1 MPQDSLDRTLELT
14 TSIMSMRDVDTLLRK
29 VADSVTDDFGFEG
42 CDVFLINEEK
52 DAYIL
57 RVTEGFPR
65 PMTEKLEGFAL
76 SARTVEGYL
85 SVAER
90 LGRFTYLYKAKPGES
105 ENNYYSIMHPE
116 RVRLP
121 RVHEDDWHEL
131 DVLYVT
137 FEDSAGNI
145 IGFIEPDSPRSG
157 KLPTGSLVT
166 NLEIF
171 ATLTSIAITNAKL
184 METLD
189 KTAKLYKAMLETVA
203 ALQEPVD
210 LKMTL
215 QRISEKLNELVPFDE
230 LSVYLADWD
239 KNLLVP
245 LYATGPYADEVM
257 ADVGPPAGL
266 AGEVAKS
273 GKVEIVE
280 DSSNDPRVEDI
291 SGLEDIEISQTIMAV
306 PLKGRRGVEGVL
318 ELYRDK
324 GRKFTETEYAVVEPF
339 AAHAAVAIENARL
352 REELKANFESV
363 QKAYEEMKDL
373 DHMKDSLV
381 DTISHELR
389 TPLTTVMGYLEMA
402 SVGLYGDVTPKMKEK
417 FETMLESVRRINQLV
432 AAMLEMSRLDE
443 KTLALDLEPIN
454 IAMVTKEVLHD
465 LDNDIQERNH
475 KVAVLFG
482 SDLPV
487 VVADR
492 LRIYDVIQ
500 NLVSNAVKYTH
511 PGGSIAIGAD
521 ILGGKMHMW
530 VRDNGI
536 GIAEVDRDKIFDRF
550 FLAEAGLT
558 RADNRVGIGLHIS
571 REIVRKHGGEMWF
584 ESKKGQGST
593 FHFAI
598 PLSPGKA
605 KQPHRTT

>member
-1 MPQDSLDRTLELT
+1 
-14 TSIMSMRDVDTLLRK
+14 
-29 VADSVTDDFGFEG
+29 
-42 CDVFLINEEK
+42 
-52 DAYIL
+52 
-57 RVTEGFPR
+57 
-65 PMTEKLEGFAL
+65 
-76 SARTVEGYL
+76 
-85 SVAER
+85 
-90 LGRFTYLYKAKPGES
+90 
-105 ENNYYSIMHPE
+105 
-116 RVRLP
+116 
-121 RVHEDDWHEL
+121 
-131 DVLYVT
+131 VLYVT
-137 FEDSAGNI
+137 FEDSVGNI
-145 IGFIEPDSPRSG
+145 IGLIEPDSPRNS

-189 KTAKLYKAMLETVA
+189 KTVKLYEAMLGSVA

-210 LKMTL
+210 LKTTL
-215 QRISEKLNELVPFDE
+215 QRIGEKLDELVPFDE
-230 LSVYLADWD
+230 LSVYLADWE

-245 LYATGPYADEVM
+245 LYATGPYAEEVM
-257 ADVGPPAGL
+257 ADIGPPTGL

-280 DSSNDPRVEDI
+280 DSVNDPRVEDI
-291 SGLEDIEISQTIMAV
+291 PGLEDIEISQTIMAV
-306 PLKGRRGVEGVL
+306 PLRGRRGVEGVF

-324 GRKFTETEYAVVEPF
+324 SRKFTETEYVVVEPF
-339 AAHAAVAIENARL
+339 AAHAAVALENARL
-352 REELKANFESV
+352 REELKENLDSV

-381 DTISHELR
+381 DTVSHELR

-402 SVGLYGDVTPKMKEK
+402 SVGLYGDVPPKMKEK

-432 AAMLEMSRLDE
+432 GAMLEMSRLDE
-443 KTLALDLEPIN
+443 KTLTLDLEPIN
-454 IAMVTKEVLHD
+454 IAMITKEVLHD
-465 LDNDIQERNH
+465 LEADIQERNH
-475 KVAVLFG
+475 KITVLFG

-492 LRIYDVIQ
+492 LRIFDVIE
-500 NLVSNAVKYTH
+500 NLVSNAVKYTR

-536 GIAEVDRDKIFDRF
+536 GIAREDQDKIFDRF
-550 FLAEAGLT
+550 FVAEAGLT

-571 REIVRKHGGEMWF
+571 REIVRRHGGEMWF
-584 ESKKGQGST
+584 ESMKGQGST

-598 PLSPGKA
+598 PVRPAKA
-605 KQPHRTT
+605 K

>member
-1 MPQDSLDRTLELT
+1 VPQDSLDRTLELT
-14 TSIMSMRDVDTLLRK
+14 TSIMSMRDVNTLLRK

-57 RVTEGFPR
+57 RVTKGFPR
-65 PMTEKLEGFAL
+65 TIAEK
-76 SARTVEGYL
+76 VEGYAL
-85 SVAER
+85 STKRVQGYLALAER
-90 LGRFTYLYKAKPGES
+90 LGRFTYLYKAKPGENS
-105 ENNYYSIMHPE
+105 SDYRSIMHPE
-116 RVRLP
+116 RTKLP
-121 RVHEDDWHEL
+121 RLHEDDWHEL

-137 FEDSAGNI
+137 FEDSVGNI
-145 IGFIEPDSPRSG
+145 IGLIEPDSPRNS

-189 KTAKLYKAMLETVA
+189 KTVKLYKAMLGSVA

-210 LKMTL
+210 LKTTL
-215 QRISEKLNELVPFDE
+215 QRIGEKLDELVPFDE
-230 LSVYLADWD
+230 LSVYLADWE

-245 LYATGPYADEVM
+245 LYATGPYAEEVM
-257 ADVGPPAGL
+257 ADIGPPTGL

-280 DSSNDPRVEDI
+280 DSVNDPRVEDI
-291 SGLEDIEISQTIMAV
+291 PGLEDIEISQTIMAV
-306 PLKGRRGVEGVL
+306 PLRGRRGVEGVF

-324 GRKFTETEYAVVEPF
+324 SRKFTETEYVVVEPF
-339 AAHAAVAIENARL
+339 AAHAAVALENARL
-352 REELKANFESV
+352 REELKENLDSV

-381 DTISHELR
+381 DTVSHELR

-402 SVGLYGDVTPKMKEK
+402 SVGLYGDVPPKMKEK

-432 AAMLEMSRLDE
+432 GAMLEMSRLDE
-443 KTLALDLEPIN
+443 KTLTLDLEPIN
-454 IAMVTKEVLHD
+454 IAMITKEVLHD
-465 LDNDIQERNH
+465 LEADIQERNH
-475 KVAVLFG
+475 KITVLFG

-492 LRIYDVIQ
+492 LRIFDVIE
-500 NLVSNAVKYTH
+500 NLVSNAVKYTR

-536 GIAEVDRDKIFDRF
+536 GIAREDQDKIFDRF
-550 FLAEAGLT
+550 FVAEAGLT

-571 REIVRKHGGEMWF
+571 REIVRRHGGEMWF
-584 ESKKGQGST
+584 ESMKGQGST

-598 PLSPGKA
+598 PVRPAKA
-605 KQPHRTT
+605 K